1 MTLIQLAISSYRI
14 LRYEGPRSLIAQVI
28 DHLSYVRKLS
38 SAYDL
43 YLKKNE
49 ITDLDMRRMEAE
61 IKTFSYTPR
70 ISIIT
75 PVYNV
80 DGTWLEK
87 AINSVIGQVYQNW
100 ELCLVDDASTKEHV
114 RDILAKYQEK
124 DKRIKVKFLPE
135 NQGIS
140 GASNEAL
147 LLSAGEFVGFLDH
160 DDELSIDALFE
171 VIKLLQHHPDADM
184 IYSDEDHKD
193 IKGRRKDPYFKPDW
207 SPDLFLSNMYTCHFG
222 VYRKKLV
229 EEIGGFRKGFEG
241 SQDYDLVLRLTE
253 KTKKRYHIPK
263 ILYHWRE
270 IPGSTSLKYQEKSYA
285 DINARKALNDAL
297 IRRKISG
304 EVLTGKYPGFF
315 RVKREITGNPG
326 VSIIIPTK
334 DQVKV
339 LRKCIKSIIDRTDYN
354 NYEIIVVDNNSTE
367 PGTLEY
373 LGSISKEPNISILK
387 YEEPFNFSAIN
398 NFAAR
403 KAKGE
408 YLLFLNNDTE
418 VICSEWLSAMLE
430 HAQRIEVG
438 AVGCKLLY
446 PNGKIQHVGVIL
458 GISGMRGKLGV
469 AGHSHK
475 NYSNSSRGYYGR
487 PHVIHNL
494 SAVTGAC
501 VVIRR
506 NVFDEV
512 GGFDE
517 NLGIAFNDVD
527 LCLKIREKGYLIVY
541 TPYSELYHYESLS
554 RGYEDTPE
562 KEARFEKESRYIR
575 GKWGLIIDKGD
586 PYYNPNLILER
597 EDFTIKLYE
606 VNTDNIYRE

>member
-1 MTLIQLAISSYRI
+1 MTLLQLGLSSYRI
-14 LRYEGPRSLIAQVI
+14 MRDEGFRSFISQAVQ
-28 DHLSYVRKLS
+28 HLQYTRKLMS
-38 SAYDL
+38 SYEI
-43 YLKKNE
+43 YLKKNKITE
-49 ITDLDMRRMEAE
+49 TDLNYMRAE
-61 IKTFSYTPR
+61 IGKFQYIPKV
-70 ISIIT
+70 SIIT

-80 DGTWLEK
+80 DDIWLEK
-87 AINSVIGQVYQNW
+87 AITSVIDQVYQNW
-100 ELCLVDDASTKEHV
+100 ELCIVDDASTREH
-114 RDILAKYQEK
+114 IKKTLARYQEK
-124 DKRIKVKFLPE
+124 DQRIKVKYLTE

-147 LLSAGEFVGFLDH
+147 SLSTGEFVGFLDH
-160 DDELSIDALFE
+160 DDELSINALYE
-171 VIKLLQHHPDADM
+171 VVKLLQQHPDADM

-193 IKGRRKDPYFKPDW
+193 IKGTRKDAFFKPDW

-222 VYRKKLV
+222 VYRKKLI

-253 KTKKRYHIPK
+253 RTDKIYHIPE

-270 IPGSTSLKYQEKSYA
+270 IPGSTSVRYIDKSYA
-285 DINARKALNDAL
+285 DINARKALKDAL
-297 IRRKISG
+297 IRRKISA

-315 RVKREITGNPG
+315 RVKREITGNPK

-334 DQVKV
+334 NQVKV
-339 LRKCIKSIIDRTDYN
+339 LKKCIKSILERTDYK
-354 NYEIIVVDNNSTE
+354 NYEIIVIDNNSND
-367 PGTLEY
+367 PLTLEY

-398 NFAAR
+398 NFAAQR
-403 KAKGE
+403 SKSE
-408 YLLFLNNDTE
+408 FLLFLNNDTE
-418 VICSEWLSAMLE
+418 VIQREWLSAMLE
-430 HAQRIEVG
+430 HAQRKEVG

-446 PNGKIQHVGVIL
+446 PNGKIQHAGVIL
-458 GISGMRGKLGV
+458 GISGMRGKPGV

-475 NYSNSSRGYYGR
+475 HISNSARGYYGR

-501 VVIRR
+501 VMIRR
-506 NVFDEV
+506 NVFDEM

-527 LCLKIREKGYLIVY
+527 LCLKMREKGYLAVY

-562 KEARFEKESRYIR
+562 KEDRFEKEFKYIR
-575 GKWGLIIDKGD
+575 GKWSKIIDKGD
-586 PYYNPNLILER
+586 PYYNPNLTLVR
-597 EDFTIKLYE
+597 EDFTIR
-606 VNTDNIYRE
+606 I

>member
-1 MTLIQLAISSYRI
+1 MLMSSYEI
-14 LRYEGPRSLIAQVI
+14 YI
-28 DHLSYVRKLS
+28 
-38 SAYDL
+38 
-43 YLKKNE
+43 KKNKITE
-49 ITDLDMRRMEAE
+49 TDLEGMRAE
-61 IKTFSYTPR
+61 IDTFRYNPR

-80 DGTWLEK
+80 DDIWLEK
-87 AINSVIGQVYQNW
+87 AINSVIAQVYENW
-100 ELCLVDDASTKEHV
+100 ELCIVDDASTREHIRKTLARYMEKE
-114 RDILAKYQEK
+114 Q
-124 DKRIKVKFLPE
+124 RIKVKYLTE

-147 LLSAGEFVGFLDH
+147 SLSTGEFVGFLDH
-160 DDELSIDALFE
+160 DDELSINAFYE
-171 VIKLLQHHPDADM
+171 VVKLLQQRPDADM

-193 IKGRRKDPYFKPDW
+193 IKGRRKDAYFKPDW

-222 VYRKKLV
+222 VYRKKLID
-229 EEIGGFRKGFEG
+229 EIGGFRKGLEG

-253 KTKKRYHIPK
+253 RTDKIYHIPK

-270 IPGSTSLKYQEKSYA
+270 IPGSTSVRYQVKSYA

-297 IRRKISG
+297 IRRNIRAD
-304 EVLTGKYPGFF
+304 VLTGKYPGFF
-315 RVKREITGNPG
+315 RVKREIKGNPK

-334 DQVKV
+334 NKFKV
-339 LRKCIKSIIDRTDYN
+339 LKKCINSIIERTDFK
-354 NYEIIVVDNNSTE
+354 NYEIIVIDNNSND
-367 PGTLEY
+367 PRTLEY

-387 YEEPFNFSAIN
+387 YQEAFNFSAIN
-398 NFAAR
+398 NFAVKR
-403 KAKGE
+403 SKSE

-418 VICSEWLSAMLE
+418 VILAEWLSAMLE
-430 HAQRIEVG
+430 HAQRKEVG

-446 PNGKIQHVGVIL
+446 PNDKIQHAGVIL
-458 GISGMRGKLGV
+458 GISGKRGKLGV

-475 NYSNSSRGYYGR
+475 NISNSSRGYYGR

-501 VVIRR
+501 FMIRR

-517 NLGIAFNDVD
+517 NLGIAFNDID
-527 LCLKIREKGYLIVY
+527 ICLKIREKGYLVVY

-562 KEARFEKESRYIR
+562 KEERFKKECKYIR
-575 GKWGLIIDKGD
+575 DKWGRIIDKGD
-586 PYYNPNLILER
+586 PYYNPNLTLER
-597 EDFTIKLYE
+597 EDFTIRIYE
-606 VNTDNIYRE
+606 VNKDNIYRE